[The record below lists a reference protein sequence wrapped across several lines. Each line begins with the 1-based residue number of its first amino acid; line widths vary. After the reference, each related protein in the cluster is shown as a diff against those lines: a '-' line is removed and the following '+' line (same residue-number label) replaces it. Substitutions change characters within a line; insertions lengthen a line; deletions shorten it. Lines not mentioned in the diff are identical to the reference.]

1 MSTSEKT
8 AKRKLDHIR
17 ISLDRTVES
26 GLRPFD
32 DIVLV
37 HRALPELDE
46 AKIDMSCSFLGKRLK
61 APIIIS
67 AMTGGH
73 PDTRDINVRLAQ
85 AAQEM
90 GVALG
95 IGSQR
100 AALEDPS
107 QVETFSVVREA
118 APDVPIVGNIGA
130 AQLRTLG
137 PEALDRLAEMIDAD
151 AMAVHLNFLQESV
164 QPEGDRDASFVL
176 EAIRSAASGSGRVPI
191 IIKETGA
198 GISREVASEL
208 VAAGVK
214 IIDVSGV
221 GGTSW
226 SGVEAYRAEEAG
238 DLESLEMGRLFWGWG
253 IPTPVSIVESA
264 SARADVI
271 ASGGVRSGIDVAK
284 SLALGASLAG
294 AALPFLAPA
303 TRDSGEVV
311 KALKAFVRGI
321 KISMFLTG
329 CESLQDLR
337 GSPLIVLG
345 KTKEWL
351 EQRGYDTKK
360 FSIYRELA

>member
-1 MSTSEKT
+1 MSNSVRT

-17 ISLDRTVES
+17 ISLDREVES
-26 GLRPFD
+26 GFRPFD
-32 DIVLV
+32 DLVLV

-46 AKIDMSCSFLGKRLK
+46 AKIDMSCSFLGKRLN

-73 PDTRDINVRLAQ
+73 PDTKDINVRLAR

-100 AALEDPS
+100 AALEDKN
-107 QVETFSVVREA
+107 QAETFSVVREA
-118 APDVPIVGNIGA
+118 APDIPIIGNIGA

-137 PEALDRLAEMIDAD
+137 PEALDRLAEMIGAD

-164 QPEGDRDASFVL
+164 QPEGDRDASGVI
-176 EAIRSAASGSGRVPI
+176 EAIRSVTSGRIPI
-191 IIKETGA
+191 IVKETGA
-198 GISREVASEL
+198 GISREVASDL

-238 DLESLEMGRLFWGWG
+238 DIESLEMGRLFWSWG

-264 SARADVI
+264 SAGADVI

-294 AALPFLAPA
+294 AALPFLGPA
-303 TRDSGEVV
+303 TKDSGEVV

-329 CESLQDLR
+329 CGSIKDLK

-351 EQRGYDTKK
+351 EQRGFNTKK
-360 FSIYRELA
+360 FSIYRELAK